1 MIVMMRIHSS
11 MMMIVTLV
19 QRIVIVTLPQ
29 RIAMIILA

>member
-11 MMMIVTLV
+11 LMMIVTLV